1 MSSNPYESPAPI
13 EATPMPPQL
22 PAAIVPFE
30 SGHRR
35 AVVAKVLLG
44 FNILV
49 SCLAALSYWMQISL
63 LEQAKVGQ
71 ASEEALMMN
80 DARVGLIALAE
91 LAILISTAVVFLMWF
106 HRVYRNLPALGAAGL
121 RFTPGW
127 VVGYWFIPFANLVRP
142 VQAAG
147 EMFRGSDPA
156 LNETWGTAWQRR
168 PGSVLVGSWW
178 AIWLISNIYD
188 NFSMRISLATESIE
202 SLISSSWLSIVGA
215 ALNILAALLAIAMI
229 TSIDRRQEVKYEQRF
244 RQGQPVAVEL
254 TTG

>member
-1 MSSNPYESPAPI
+1 
-13 EATPMPPQL
+13 
-22 PAAIVPFE
+22 
-30 SGHRR
+30 
-35 AVVAKVLLG
+35 
-44 FNILV
+44 
-49 SCLAALSYWMQISL
+49 
-63 LEQAKVGQ
+63 
-71 ASEEALMMN
+71 MMN

-254 TTG
+254 TPG